1 MRRQLLEGLQ
11 VEFPSIPPDEMQALV
26 QNAINV
32 AVQQNPKDPA
42 SWLQRHQVMSSKAV
56 LVAHM
61 AIKIISQAK
70 REEQAEVIKRRFEW
84 SPGE

>member
-1 MRRQLLEGLQ
+1 MEGLQ

-26 QNAINV
+26 QDAINV

-42 SWLQRHQVMSSKAV
+42 GWLQRHQVVSSMAV
-56 LVAHM
+56 MVAHM

-70 REEQAEVIKRRFEW
+70 REEQAEVIKRRFNWKPDEC
-84 SPGE
+84 E